1 MRYSLLFFYFIIS
14 VSYCFHTYVLGAEN
28 INTYEMNKRR
38 STKLINDFINS
49 PEDEDALMQAR
60 QAVRDEIAK
69 EKIEYDEEGDEI
81 TSKYRIL
88 IYTRMYT
95 CLQDNKHLPLSKKRS
110 LFDLL
115 SEGLVNDNDFY
126 LKQRI
131 LGHLTELIDGKDNSY
146 LSESFVN
153 NVEKAYRDED
163 LQNRHIV
170 FLLAYIKSP
179 LADAILN
186 EYANVTFDPEGGY
199 NTVGWAAILLM
210 AQRGNI
216 EAIKKML
223 SLAENEHA
231 NIKFGT
237 LFNDISSVHH
247 EMCVQYLYKYLMS
260 DYRVF
265 PLRPGDPGVLLAG
278 SAAHALGNML
288 VGFPECRQKYYPKAD
303 DLEPFRQWMSQQK
316 QFKFK

>member
-1 MRYSLLFFYFIIS
+1 MRYLLLFFYFIIS
-14 VSYCFHTYVLGAEN
+14 VSNCFHTYVFGAEN
-28 INTYEMNKRR
+28 LNTYEMNKRR

-49 PEDEDALMQAR
+49 PEGDDALKQAK
-60 QAVRDEIAK
+60 QAIRDEIAK
-69 EKIEYDEEGDEI
+69 EKIEYDEEGDEL
-81 TSKYRIL
+81 TSEYRRF

-95 CLQDNKHLPLSKKRS
+95 CLQDNKQLSLSKKRA

-115 SEGLVNDNDFY
+115 SEGLVNDNETY
-126 LKQRI
+126 LKKRI
-131 LGHLTELIDGKDNSY
+131 LRHLTELINSKDDSY

-153 NVEKAYRDED
+153 NVEKAYRNED

-170 FLLAYIKSP
+170 FSLAYVKSP

-186 EYANVTFDPEGGY
+186 EYANFTFDPEEGY

-223 SLAENEHA
+223 LLAEKEHA
-231 NIKFGT
+231 NIKFKT
-237 LFNDISSVHH
+237 LFDDISSVHH
-247 EMCVQYLYKYLMS
+247 EMCVQYLNKYLMS

-265 PLRPGDPGVLLAG
+265 PVRPGDPGVLLAG

-288 VGFPECRQKYYPKAD
+288 VGFPECRQKYYPNAD
-303 DLEPFRQWMSQQK
+303 DLKPFRQWMSQQK